1 MRAATRQKAATR
13 QRDSAVLDIKFVSAG
28 VLLLTVVGLLI
39 RDYVVARRQR
49 Q

>member
-1 MRAATRQKAATR
+1 MAATRQEAARR
-13 QRDSAVLDIKFVSAG
+13 QRDSTVLDIKLVSAG
-28 VLLLTVVGLLI
+28 VLLLTIVGLLI